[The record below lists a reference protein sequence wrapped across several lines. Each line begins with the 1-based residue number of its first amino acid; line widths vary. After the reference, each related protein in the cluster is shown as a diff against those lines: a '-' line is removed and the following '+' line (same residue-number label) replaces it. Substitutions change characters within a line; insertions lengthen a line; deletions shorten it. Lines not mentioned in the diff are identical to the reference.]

1 MSRRIR
7 RLAISTGGG
16 DCSGLNAVIRAVVM
30 HAHARGIEVLG
41 VEDGLDGLLPNK
53 PAVVRPLTPEQL
65 RPLLAQGGTILGTN
79 NRGDPFA
86 YYNPDDGVVHDLSG
100 ALLARAREL
109 RIDLL
114 ITVGGDGSQAIGLKL
129 QALGLPVIGVPK
141 TIDNDLDAT
150 VETFGFG
157 TAVQVA
163 TDALDRLRTTGE
175 SHDRIM
181 VLEVMGRDA
190 GWIALHAG
198 IAGGADVILIP
209 ELPYEPTVVAEDLKK
224 VFAAGRRFAL
234 IVVAEGAHPRGGKTV
249 EHTTLGGGKVLG
261 GAGQQAAE
269 AISVHLKRAE
279 FRVTVLGHVQ
289 RGGTPTA
296 YDRLLATRLGV
307 EAVEAALRGERGVL
321 VSSQPP
327 DIRTVPLEEAV
338 RGVKRVRPD
347 AQIVAHARAVGVSF
361 GDGFG

>member
-7 RLAISTGGG
+7 RLAINTGGG

-190 GWIALHAG
+190 GWIALHTG
-198 IAGGADVILIP
+198 VAGGADVILLP
-209 ELPYEPTVVAEDLKK
+209 ELPYEPALVARDLRQI
-224 VFAAGRRFAL
+224 FGSGRRSAL
-234 IVVAEGAHPRGGKTV
+234 IVVAEGAQTRSEGDGGPRARGARIAA
-249 EHTTLGGGKVLG
+249 
-261 GAGQQAAE
+261 GAGQRAADRI
-269 AISVHLKRAE
+269 AAALPGVDL
-279 FRVTVLGHVQ
+279 RVTVLGHVQ
-289 RGGTPTA
+289 RGGIPTA
-296 YDRLLATRLGV
+296 HDRLLATRLGV
-307 EAVEAALRGERGVL
+307 EAVEAALRGESGVL

-327 DIRTVPLEEAV
+327 EIRTVPLASAV
-338 RGVKRVRPD
+338 QRVRRVDPG
-347 AQIVAHARAVGVSF
+347 AQILGHARALGICF
-361 GDGFG
+361 GDR